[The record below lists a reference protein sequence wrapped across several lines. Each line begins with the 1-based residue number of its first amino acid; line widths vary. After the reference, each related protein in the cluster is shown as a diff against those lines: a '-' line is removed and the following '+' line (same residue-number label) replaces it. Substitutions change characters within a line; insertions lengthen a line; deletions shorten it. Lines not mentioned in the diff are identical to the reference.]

1 SYLQPMLAKKRDLF
15 ILPFSNKPYGC
26 FQSPF
31 AFPYNPTKEQK
42 IKYILPESDSYMP
55 SIENE
60 NNYFNYLNN
69 ETILTKEFI
78 KKNWYKLVLIDSS
91 AGQSIMGVSIFL
103 NRYIGNI
110 PQSARCIEI
119 EKTEPLRFIDLIMIK
134 NIGQINTCPELAY
147 KIYKN
152 SGKIY

>member
-1 SYLQPMLAKKRDLF
+1 
-15 ILPFSNKPYGC
+15 
-26 FQSPF
+26 
-31 AFPYNPTKEQK
+31 
-42 IKYILPESDSYMP
+42 
-55 SIENE
+55 
-60 NNYFNYLNN
+60 
-69 ETILTKEFI
+69 
-78 KKNWYKLVLIDSS
+78 
-91 AGQSIMGVSIFL
+91 MGVSIFL

-152 SGKIY
+152 SGKIYQNYHPQLIILIGRVIFLHVYSFLMSEYPRYVPSYTIELWYKS